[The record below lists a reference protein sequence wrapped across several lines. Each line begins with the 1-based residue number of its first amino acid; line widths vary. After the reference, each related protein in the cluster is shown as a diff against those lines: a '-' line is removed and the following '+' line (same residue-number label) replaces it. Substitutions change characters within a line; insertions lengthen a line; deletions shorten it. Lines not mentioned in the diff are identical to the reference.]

1 MKKSKIKELL
11 PGLTPD
17 NEQKADGLPSNP
29 AIANT
34 DVVCRLSDVMQKLG
48 EVHNMLARTTLSK
61 EEYNPISNLFAVAK
75 VELFNIY
82 YDLKNEI

>member
-1 MKKSKIKELL
+1 MKKELSARADAQSSTTADNSTSASVASK
-11 PGLTPD
+11 
-17 NEQKADGLPSNP
+17 PS
-29 AIANT
+29 
-34 DVVCRLSDVMQKLG
+34 VVCRLSDVMLKLG

-61 EEYNPISNLFAVAK
+61 EEYSPISNLFAVAK

>member
-1 MKKSKIKELL
+1 MKKELSAGTNAQSSTTADNITSASVASK
-11 PGLTPD
+11 
-17 NEQKADGLPSNP
+17 PS
-29 AIANT
+29 
-34 DVVCRLSDVMQKLG
+34 VVCRLSDVMLKLG